1 MILSWFTAT
10 NRLISANSLKRSE
23 ASTRIELVYT
33 DLQSGGSVDF
43 AQENCKLCAKISWKY
58 QLLTPRM

>member
-33 DLQSGGSVDF
+33 DLQSGLSVGF
-43 AQENCKLCAKISWKY
+43 TRKNCKLAISFGE
-58 QLLTPRM
+58 